1 MGLLWF
7 RRSRGNAKQPDP
19 VDLPSAD
26 PPLDAPAAPRQLAAP
41 LRIRGLLL
49 LNLKPT
55 DGAADIEY
63 APPLGSRARVT
74 ETIRDIVPG
83 IRFTEALGELKSESH
98 SITLDLGSQDPVHA
112 IVAEA
117 EGDPGIELL
126 RVLLER
132 TRWRAYVPRTG
143 VFIEPDAIDIFA
155 LPDL

>member
-7 RRSRGNAKQPDP
+7 RKSRGSAKHPDP
-19 VDLPSAD
+19 VSQPVVDSVE
-26 PPLDAPAAPRQLAAP
+26 AAAVSRQLPAP

-49 LNLKPT
+49 LTLKPT
-55 DGAADIEY
+55 DGAADIER
-63 APPLGSRARVT
+63 APCLGSRERVI
-74 ETIRDIVPG
+74 EMIREIMPG
-83 IRFTEALGELKSESH
+83 IGFAEGVGKLESEGH
-98 SITLDLGSQDPVHA
+98 RLTLDLGPHDPVHA

-126 RVLLER
+126 RALLER

-143 VFIEPDAIDIFA
+143 VFIEPDAIEIFA